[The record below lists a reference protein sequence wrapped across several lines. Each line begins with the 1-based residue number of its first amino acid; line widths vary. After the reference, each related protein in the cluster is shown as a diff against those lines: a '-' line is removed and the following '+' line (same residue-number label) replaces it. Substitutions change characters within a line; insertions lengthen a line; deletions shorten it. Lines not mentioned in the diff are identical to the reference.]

1 MSHIPTRTTPHSDPL
16 VVASGGWLA
25 TREQHRAAR
34 DIARTRLWGAV
45 ITARDI
51 TRIEAVEEVSAS
63 ALLAATQVSAL
74 ESALAQQTPQ
84 ARARLQHIAD
94 TSSLALGGIVA
105 RAGKGI

>member
-1 MSHIPTRTTPHSDPL
+1 MSNIPARTTPHSDPL

-25 TREQHRAAR
+25 TREQSRAAR
-34 DIARTRLWGAV
+34 DMTRTRLWGAV
-45 ITARDI
+45 IAARDV
-51 TRIEAVEEVSAS
+51 TRIEAVEEVSVS

-74 ESALAQQTPQ
+74 EGALAQQTPQ

-94 TSSLALGGIVA
+94 TSSVAMAGIVV